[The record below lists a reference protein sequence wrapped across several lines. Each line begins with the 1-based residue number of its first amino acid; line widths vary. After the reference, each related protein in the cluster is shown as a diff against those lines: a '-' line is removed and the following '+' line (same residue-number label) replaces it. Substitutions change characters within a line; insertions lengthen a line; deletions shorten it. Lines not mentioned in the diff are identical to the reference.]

1 MSTWSVDEI
10 LQFLAKLAAN
20 LGIEMVSQVFA
31 QAVLGKPGKAS
42 DIQEAIEK
50 WMAGD
55 KSAAQT
61 SMLRILPGGFGKA
74 DEMRVAEDLAILLI
88 DGTMGQSQFDNVSSF
103 LVSLSDDERRKFRSG
118 YAQQGSER
126 HRFAVLMAL
135 ANSRSDDA
143 RRVYLEGD
151 GFFELNMF
159 EIGVN
164 YLDTEFEAYNLA
176 LDARIKAAI
185 KRRDNPPRS
194 FGVPNLGASRWIWLG
209 VISLVI
215 VLASVIGNCC

>member
-10 LQFLAKLAAN
+10 LQFLAKVAAT
-20 LGIEMVSQVFA
+20 LGSEVVAQLFA
-31 QAVLGKPGKAS
+31 QAVIGQPGQAA
-42 DIQEAIEK
+42 DIKEAIDK

-55 KSAAQT
+55 KSAAKT

-88 DGTMGQSQFDNVSSF
+88 DNTMGQTQFENVSSF
-103 LVSLSDDERRKFRSG
+103 LVNLSDDERRKFRSG

-135 ANSRSDDA
+135 ATSRSDDA

-164 YLDTEFEAYNLA
+164 HLDAEFAGYNTA
-176 LDARIKAAI
+176 LDARINAAI
-185 KRRDNPPRS
+185 ARRDNPQRS
-194 FGVPNLGASRWIWLG
+194 FGLPNLGASRWVW
-209 VISLVI
+209 LVI
-215 VLASVIGNCC
+215 ISIGIILASVIGNCC